1 MCWVQKEN
9 SWKPFIM
16 YNLFDQLE
24 DIFEKY
30 PDFCKLQ
37 KFSIMM
43 RQDLL
48 IQIFEKLCTFKEC
61 TSFKIDIYG

>member
-1 MCWVQKEN
+1 MKRNNILLKKRIMCRVQKEN

-37 KFSIMM
+37 
-43 RQDLL
+43 
-48 IQIFEKLCTFKEC
+48 
-61 TSFKIDIYG
+61 SFQL